1 MSEIPNEL
9 KYSKDH
15 EWVEINDNIATVGFT
30 LHGAESLGDIVY
42 VDINSI
48 GKTLS
53 QFEKFGEIESVKAV
67 SDLYVPISGKVVEIN
82 EELLNSPEFVNEDC
96 YEKGWIIKIEIA
108 NMDDLNNLLDSN
120 EYEKII

>member
-15 EWVEINDNIATVGFT
+15 EWVEINDNIATVGIT
-30 LHGAESLGDIVY
+30 LHAAESLGDIVY